1 MGTLIERVEVEPG
14 YRLKD
19 YAEYNYLAPQVANL
33 EAAARKAVPRLA
45 DRTIWIVSS
54 TRRGGGVAEG
64 LPRIVSL
71 MRQLG
76 LSVEW
81 ASIHSPDPAFFPLTK
96 RIHNQLHGMGRH
108 GLGRSDRELYDTVSD
123 QLADALANDISS
135 QDILIVHDP
144 QPLGTGARVKK
155 KRGVSAIWRCHIGFD
170 GTTPAS
176 VEAWEFLSAD
186 TSAYDRSVL
195 TLQDYVPPF
204 LSESATIM
212 PPGIDPLT
220 HKNRELC
227 VPKTSG
233 ILVDAALAA
242 SMHPALAPPFAAQA
256 LRLQVDGSFKPAV
269 LPEDLGLLFRPVDP
283 DLPVGPPEGLWPPAG
298 CFCASKRAQACP
310 DSERSTSA
318 VHRSRALGVR
328 WPRPRRCAGLS
339 RSRRNAGR
347 TMQPMVRPAAPNA
360 TSLKYSRNRL
370 VRSNSC

>member
-1 MGTLIERVEVEPG
+1 MGTLIEGVEVEPG

-155 KRGVSAIWRCHIGFD
+155 KRGVPAIWRCHTASTEPHPQVKRRGSSYQPTLRP
-170 GTTPAS
+170 TTGAS
-176 VEAWEFLSAD
+176 LRCRTTCRLS
-186 TSAYDRSVL
+186 
-195 TLQDYVPPF
+195 
-204 LSESATIM
+204 
-212 PPGIDPLT
+212 
-220 HKNRELC
+220 C
-227 VPKTSG
+227 
-233 ILVDAALAA
+233 
-242 SMHPALAPPFAAQA
+242 
-256 LRLQVDGSFKPAV
+256 
-269 LPEDLGLLFRPVDP
+269 
-283 DLPVGPPEGLWPPAG
+283 
-298 CFCASKRAQACP
+298 
-310 DSERSTSA
+310 
-318 VHRSRALGVR
+318 
-328 WPRPRRCAGLS
+328 
-339 RSRRNAGR
+339 
-347 TMQPMVRPAAPNA
+347 
-360 TSLKYSRNRL
+360 RNRQL
-370 VRSNSC
+370 SCLQESTP